1 MNTAKSPAFGVF
13 RRAIAHITKMTLGL
27 VAFAVLPAPTFAGQD
42 QTVETWRAL
51 HEKALAFEH
60 GEGVPR
66 NPVKA
71 VALYC
76 QGAKAGDPEARYS
89 LGWMYMNG
97 RGVPRNDGIAAYFF
111 KLAADQG
118 HEPSQK
124 TLPFVGKP
132 VTEIPE
138 CLSDK
143 IAFSDLGNVTE
154 WVFTNKKQRHL
165 AGLISRLAPEYG
177 ISPQFAFAVAHT
189 ESNLNPMAVS
199 PKNAQGLMQLIPD
212 TSARFNVKKPFDPEQ
227 NVRGG
232 LAYLRWLLAY
242 FRGDVAL
249 VAAAYNAG
257 EGAINQHLG
266 IPPYAETRQYVKRI
280 LAVFPQREH
289 PFNPAITQPSPNL
302 PQITRRM
309 ARAKP

>member
-1 MNTAKSPAFGVF
+1 MNAENPSARASF
-13 RRAIAHITKMTLGL
+13 RHLITTL
-27 VAFAVLPAPTFAGQD
+27 VAGFLLFAVSPAPTFAAQEK
-42 QTVETWRAL
+42 TAETWRAL
-51 HEKALAFEH
+51 REEALAFEH

-66 NPVKA
+66 NPAKA

-97 RGVPRNDGIAAYFF
+97 RGVPRNDGLAAYFF

-124 TLPFVGKP
+124 MLSFVGKP
-132 VTEIPE
+132 VTETPE
-138 CLSDK
+138 CLSEK
-143 IAFSDLGNVTE
+143 VAFSSLNNETE
-154 WVFTNKKQRHL
+154 WVFTNEKQRHL
-165 AGLISRLAPEYG
+165 AALISRLAPEYG
-177 ISPQFAFAVAHT
+177 VSPQFAYAVART
-189 ESNLNPMAVS
+189 ESNLNPDALS

-232 LAYLRWLLAY
+232 LSYLRWLLAY
-242 FRGDVAL
+242 FKGDVAL

-257 EGAINQHLG
+257 EGAVNHYLG
-266 IPPYAETRQYVKRI
+266 IPPYAETRSYVQRI

-289 PFNPAITQPSPNL
+289 PFNPAVTEPSPSL
-302 PQITRRM
+302 SQITRRM
-309 ARAKP
+309 ARTKP